1 MILRFNHPQ
10 IARETF
16 FIIHARKL
24 DFHPSIQIDG
34 FQNVNFV
41 ILHFIVKTSTPD
53 VARIY
58 TGWGLDRNVGA
69 CARPRHLLSNLSDS
83 LGFYWLNFSY
93 LQGQQVVNTD
103 GDSQTV
109 GREGVIYIG
118 KWWNKKSR
126 KKNTDP
132 NLSPRTSPGSVLDI
146 CLTFRWN
153 D

>member
-1 MILRFNHPQ
+1 MWPVSTQDGDLTEMLVHVRGPGIFYL
-10 IARETF
+10 TF
-16 FIIHARKL
+16 LTR
-24 DFHPSIQIDG
+24 
-34 FQNVNFV
+34 
-41 ILHFIVKTSTPD
+41 
-53 VARIY
+53 
-58 TGWGLDRNVGA
+58 
-69 CARPRHLLSNLSDS
+69 
-83 LGFYWLNFSY
+83 LNFSY

-126 KKNTDP
+126 KKTTDP